1 MRRVGSDFTDGVY
14 ALLLTVFAQ
23 LDLRFNIDQSHHY
36 GSAYAVAV
44 CTAAATAAI
53 ALRRRAPLLCAIAVA
68 GAVSAPELFT
78 TLTIT
83 LWGDFVPLLIATYA
97 VARYATGRRAWSGV
111 GVLIAAVVVIMV
123 RVPSIGTRS
132 NIPFTFVPFV
142 LVLIAARWQRRQEA
156 QHLEAGRRALE
167 LEAERETSIQSALA
181 EERGRIARELHDIVA
196 HSVSLMVVQAGAA
209 DDLLDRSPLAAR
221 APLRSVQETG
231 RQAVAEL
238 GRMLGLLRSSASDAE
253 ARVPQPGMNDLT
265 ELVAQVRRAGLEV
278 DLVVAGHERSLP
290 PGLELAIYRIVQE
303 ALTNSL
309 KHSGGARAEVRVT
322 YDDRGVRVVARDDGH
337 PPHRDGLGHGL
348 IGMRERVALYGGSL
362 RAGRHNGGGFEV
374 ESWLP
379 VPPEAAAQ

>member
-196 HSVSLMVVQAGAA
+196 HALSVIVVQAGAA
-209 DDLLDRSPLAAR
+209 DDVFEHDPARARGPIRAIDTAAR
-221 APLRSVQETG
+221 AALADLRRVLGILQDP
-231 RQAVAEL
+231 AEY
-238 GRMLGLLRSSASDAE
+238 E
-253 ARVPQPGMNDLT
+253 PQPGLDQLDR
-265 ELVAQVRRAGLEV
+265 LIDQIRATGLHVSLEV
-278 DLVVAGHERSLP
+278 EGSPRPLSAAV
-290 PGLELAIYRIVQE
+290 ELSAFRIVQE

-309 KHSGGARAEVRVT
+309 KHAAAEHVRVRIR
-322 YDDRGVRVVARDDGH
+322 YGDKLELEIRDDGAG
-337 PPHRDGLGHGL
+337 DGNAASGTAGSGL
-348 IGMRERVALYGGSL
+348 IGMRERVALLGGVL
-362 RAGRHNGGGFEV
+362 AAGATPGGGYRVAAEI
-374 ESWLP
+374 P
-379 VPPEAAAQ
+379 IEAS